1 MRARRFRLQ
10 KQFIDWDMGRTGGWK
25 PIKTKK
31 APGRS
36 WLRAQF
42 HIAISPVID
51 LHRKVNQNMECPR
64 QDGASDLLNVS
75 ECHDAEGLLRKRNG
89 CQDRELSFGL
99 IAG

>member
-1 MRARRFRLQ
+1 MKFQVAETVHRLRHGAHRRLETCQ
-10 KQFIDWDMGRTGGWK
+10 N
-25 PIKTKK
+25 KK

-51 LHRKVNQNMECPR
+51 LHRKVKQNMEGPR